1 MRILYPVWAV
11 VGMFGLLYVNS
22 QLVVSDDAVATANNL
37 VSNELL
43 FRAGIVSN
51 LITQL
56 LFIVIPLFLFR
67 LFEEVDRIQA
77 LLMVI
82 LALVSVPIAM
92 LNELMNVAALLTTS
106 DPGQMQLFVD
116 LNAQGVAIASIFWGL
131 WLFPLGI
138 LIIRSGYFPKI
149 VGWTVIIAGIGY
161 TLDSFL
167 KLLVPE
173 FAALSVIFQVMTIGE
188 IVFLLWLTIKGARLP
203 RENQ

>member
-1 MRILYPVWAV
+1 
-11 VGMFGLLYVNS
+11 MFGLLYVNS

>member
-1 MRILYPVWAV
+1 
-11 VGMFGLLYVNS
+11 MFGLLYVNS

-131 WLFPLGI
+131 WLFPL
-138 LIIRSGYFPKI
+138 RAKQ
-149 VGWTVIIAGIGY
+149 
-161 TLDSFL
+161 D
-167 KLLVPE
+167 
-173 FAALSVIFQVMTIGE
+173 
-188 IVFLLWLTIKGARLP
+188 
-203 RENQ
+203 

>member
-1 MRILYPVWAV
+1 M
-11 VGMFGLLYVNS
+11 
-22 QLVVSDDAVATANNL
+22 
-37 VSNELL
+37 
-43 FRAGIVSN
+43 
-51 LITQL
+51 
-56 LFIVIPLFLFR
+56 
-67 LFEEVDRIQA
+67 
-77 LLMVI
+77 
-82 LALVSVPIAM
+82 
-92 LNELMNVAALLTTS
+92 TTS